1 MTDYGRFST
10 EKVLEASKNI
20 DKMSALEIAE
30 LINAQD
36 KTVAYAVEKAL
47 PETARGIDALAGV
60 LKGGG
65 RIFYCGAG
73 TSGRLGVLDA
83 SECPPTYGVSPETV
97 QGVLAGGKEAAFA
110 SIEDAED
117 DEFSIVRQLQA
128 AGFCAKDACVGISA
142 SGSAKCVQGAL
153 KYARGLGAATVAVSN
168 NADSPLIELADISI
182 IAVVGPEVISGST
195 RMKAGTSQKMI
206 LNMLS
211 TGAMVKYG
219 RTLGNLMA
227 YMVPSN
233 AKLAERALRMIC
245 AETGADRE
253 TAYAALK
260 KNGDVIADAIR
271 ELKSRNT

>member
-1 MTDYGRFST
+1 MIDYGRFGT
-10 EKVLEASKNI
+10 EKVLEASKDI
-20 DKMSALEIAE
+20 DKMSSLEIAE

-47 PETARGIDALAGV
+47 PEVARGIDVLAGV

-97 QGVLAGGKEAAFA
+97 QGVLAGGREAAFA

-117 DEFSIVRQLQA
+117 DEFSIVRQLKD

-168 NADSPLIELADISI
+168 NANSPLIELADISI

-253 TAYAALK
+253 TAYKALK
-260 KNGDVIADAIR
+260 NNGDVIADAIR
-271 ELKSRNT
+271 ELKGAK

>member
-1 MTDYGRFST
+1 
-10 EKVLEASKNI
+10 
-20 DKMSALEIAE
+20 
-30 LINAQD
+30 
-36 KTVAYAVEKAL
+36 
-47 PETARGIDALAGV
+47 
-60 LKGGG
+60 
-65 RIFYCGAG
+65 
-73 TSGRLGVLDA
+73 
-83 SECPPTYGVSPETV
+83 
-97 QGVLAGGKEAAFA
+97 EAAFA

-142 SGSAKCVQGAL
+142 SGSAKCVLGAL
-153 KYARGLGAATVAVSN
+153 KYARELGAATIAVSN

-211 TGAMVKYG
+211 TGAMVRYG

-233 AKLAERALRMIC
+233 AKLAERALRMIR
-245 AETGADRE
+245 EQTGADRE
-253 TAYAALK
+253 TAYKALK
-260 KNGDVIADAIR
+260 NNGDVIADAIR
-271 ELKSRNT
+271 ELKGAK